1 MDFLS
6 NALYIFKI
14 LLDVFVVAY
23 VFYRFLLLS
32 KGTRALQIFVF
43 LVGFLGLLAV
53 SQPSALDLVTF
64 RWLLDKLYTVMLVV
78 IVILYQDDIRR
89 SLSRLRWLEFA
100 LKDRG
105 LTPTR
110 SMEELV
116 RAVRTL
122 SSKRIG
128 ALIAIERSGNL
139 EPYVAESGIRVD
151 GFVSKELLFALFLP
165 SHENPTHDGAVIV
178 VKDRVHSAGCILPLT
193 SRTDLEAWVGTRH
206 RAGLGLSERVD
217 AVLIIVSEETGRISV
232 AVDGELKAGLSPDE
246 LRHML
251 SSEIGTGH
259 QRSVLDRLKDL
270 ARRRGGKKNP

>member
-1 MDFLS
+1 MDFFS

-14 LLDVFVVAY
+14 LLDVFVVGY
-23 VFYRFLLLS
+23 VIYRFLLLS

-43 LVGFLGLLAV
+43 VVGFLGLLAV

-64 RWLLDKLYTVMLVV
+64 RWLLDKLGTVIIVV

-89 SLSRLRWLEFA
+89 SLSRFRWLDFV

-128 ALIAIERSGNL
+128 ALVAMERTGNL
-139 EPYVAESGIRVD
+139 EPYVTGSGIRVD

-178 VKDRVHSAGCILPLT
+178 VKDRIHSAGCILPLT
-193 SRTDLEAWVGTRH
+193 SRNDLEAWVGTRH
-206 RAGLGLSERVD
+206 RAGLGLSEQVD
-217 AVLIIVSEETGRISV
+217 AVVVIVSEETGRISV
-232 AVDGELKAGLSPDE
+232 AVEGELKAGLSPDE

-251 SSEIGTGH
+251 SSEIGTGS
-259 QRSVLDRLKDL
+259 QRSVLDRLKGL
-270 ARRRGGKKNP
+270 ARRSGGKSAP